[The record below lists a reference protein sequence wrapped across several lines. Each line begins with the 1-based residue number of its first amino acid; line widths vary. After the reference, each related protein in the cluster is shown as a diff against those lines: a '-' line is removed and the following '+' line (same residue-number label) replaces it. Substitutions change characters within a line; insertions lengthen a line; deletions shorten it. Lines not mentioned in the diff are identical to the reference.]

1 MHSGVHDFDALE
13 CVLLGRH
20 LMSAYMEYGN
30 LVTTSVT
37 ADQVIVSLT
46 IATSDATLKLLT
58 LGAAYTTY
66 SATEAYL
73 GFGRFQFDTGS
84 GWETKD
90 RGPAFVN
97 TDLDNNSPMIVRP
110 LMSGHVLSVGDDI
123 RAICTPT
130 TATSIRWNAS
140 VWGTQ

>member
-1 MHSGVHDFDALE
+1 
-13 CVLLGRH
+13 
-20 LMSAYMEYGN
+20 MEYGN

-37 ADQVIVSLT
+37 ADQVILSHTVAGSDLT
-46 IATSDATLKLLT
+46 ILLMT
-58 LGAAYTTY
+58 LGAAYTAY
-66 SATEAYL
+66 SAVEAYL

-97 TDLDNNSPMIVRP
+97 TDLDNNAPMIVRP
-110 LMSGHVLSVGDDI
+110 LGGGHVLSVGDDV

-140 VWGTQ
+140 VWGNR